1 MQKSLHQF
9 ANQKVLVTGASGFIG
24 PHLCRRLCGD
34 AAEVHAIARRPPT
47 DETNLL
53 RWWQADLGDTA
64 VVQNLLTTIKPDVIF
79 HLAGHAWGGRDLDL
93 VLPTFHSNL
102 TTTVNMLTIAAEL
115 GCRRF
120 VLASSLEEPEP
131 AGAEVVPSSPYAAS
145 KWASSAYARMFQELY
160 QTPVVL
166 VRIFMTYGP
175 GQDLRKLLP
184 YVILSLLRGETPTLT
199 SGQRQIDWVYI
210 EDVVEGLVAAAQA
223 PAIEGKT
230 VDVGSGT
237 LVSIRT
243 LVEHLARLIN
253 PQIKPLFG
261 ALGDRP
267 LEQVRVADT
276 ARSSAMIGWKPAIAL
291 EEGLTRTVSWYER
304 QLRAGAF

>member
-1 MQKSLHQF
+1 VQKSLHQF
-9 ANQKVLVTGASGFIG
+9 ANQKILVTGASGFIG
-24 PHLCRRLCGD
+24 THLCRRLCGD

-47 DETNLL
+47 DETNRL
-53 RWWQADLGDTA
+53 RWWQADLGDIA

-79 HLAGHAWGGRDLDL
+79 HLAGHAWGGRDLTL

-102 TTTVNMLTIAAEL
+102 TTTVNMLTVAAEI

-120 VLASSLEEPEP
+120 VLASSLEEPD
-131 AGAEVVPSSPYAAS
+131 GAEVVPSSPYAAS

-175 GQDLRKLLP
+175 GQDPRKLLP
-184 YVILSLLRGETPTLT
+184 YVVLSLLRGENPKLT

-223 PAIEGKT
+223 PGIEGRT

-237 LVSIRT
+237 LASIRT

-253 PQIKPLFG
+253 PQIKPFFG

-276 ARSSAMIGWKPAIAL
+276 ARSSALIGWKPTTAL
-291 EEGLTRTVSWYER
+291 EEGLMRTVRWYER
-304 QLRAGAF
+304 QLGAGAF

>member
-1 MQKSLHQF
+1 MQKSLDQL
-9 ANQKVLVTGASGFIG
+9 ANQRILVTGASGFIG

-34 AAEVHAIARRPPT
+34 AAEVHAVARRPPT
-47 DETNLL
+47 DEKNRL
-53 RWWQADLGDTA
+53 RWWQADLGDIA
-64 VVQNLLTTIKPDVIF
+64 VVQKLLTNIKPDVIF
-79 HLAGHAWGGRDLDL
+79 HLAGHALGGRDLAL
-93 VLPTFHSNL
+93 VLPTFHGNL
-102 TTTVNMLTIAAEL
+102 TTTVNVLTVAAEL

-120 VLASSLEEPEP
+120 VLASSLEEPD
-131 AGAEVVPSSPYAAS
+131 GAEVVPSSPYAAS

-160 QTPVVL
+160 QMPVVL

-175 GQDLRKLLP
+175 GQDPRKLLP
-184 YVILSLLRGETPTLT
+184 YVIHSLVRGENPKLT

-210 EDVVEGLVAAAQA
+210 EDVVEGLLAAAQA
-223 PAIEGKT
+223 PGIEGKT

-243 LVEHLARLIN
+243 LVEHLACLIN

-261 ALGDRP
+261 ALTDRP

-276 ARSSAMIGWKPAIAL
+276 ARTSAMIGWKPTTAL
-291 EEGLTRTVSWYER
+291 EEGLMRTVSWYER
-304 QLRAGAF
+304 QLGAGAF

>member
-1 MQKSLHQF
+1 VQKPVHQF
-9 ANQKVLVTGASGFIG
+9 ANRKILVTGASGFIG
-24 PHLCRRLCGD
+24 TPLCRRLCGE
-34 AAEVHAIARRPPT
+34 AAEVHAVARRPPT
-47 DETNLL
+47 DEKTRL
-53 RWWQADLGDTA
+53 RWWQADLADIA
-64 VVQNLLTTIKPDVIF
+64 VVQDLMTAIKPDVIF
-79 HLAGHAWGGRDLDL
+79 HLAGHALGGRELDL
-93 VLPTFHSNL
+93 VLPTFHGNL
-102 TTTVNMLTIAAEL
+102 TTTVNMLTVAAEL

-131 AGAEVVPSSPYAAS
+131 AVAEVVPSSPYAAS

-166 VRIFMTYGP
+166 ARIFMTYGP
-175 GQDLRKLLP
+175 GQDLRKLIP
-184 YVILSLLRGETPTLT
+184 YVILSLLRGENPKLS

-210 EDVVEGLVAAAQA
+210 EDVVEGLLAAAQA

-243 LVEHLARLIN
+243 LVEHLACLIN

-261 ALGDRP
+261 ALSDRP

-276 ARSSAMIGWKPAIAL
+276 ARSSAMIGWKPTIAL
-291 EEGLTRTVSWYER
+291 EEGLRRTVSWYER
-304 QLRAGAF
+304 QLREGAF